1 MGRILSCHGKKT
13 TGKDNNKTHPN
24 HIDTIF
30 SGKNRY
36 GCCRNL
42 EDIRQIPKN
51 SEDKCIKA

>member
-42 EDIRQIPKN
+42 EESLSGN
-51 SEDKCIKA
+51 NLTESNE